1 MIQSSFGFIAELRRK
16 YRVPVYPC
24 SPKHTTFSVV
34 NILHFS
40 GPFVKID
47 EPTLTHHYH
56 PKSMVY
62 IKVHPC
68 IYSVGFDKYIMTYSC
83 HYNIIQNSFT
93 PLKILYFACSSLP
106 PLQLQATTHVFSI
119 HRFSFCRM
127 SCNWNTIVCS
137 LFRLAAFT
145 FLICT

>member
-1 MIQSSFGFIAELRRK
+1 M
-16 YRVPVYPC
+16 YPYPHVY
-24 SPKHTTFSVV
+24 TTFPIV

-40 GPFVKID
+40 GAFVKID
-47 EPTLTHHYH
+47 EPKLTHHYH

-62 IKVHPC
+62 IRVHPC
-68 IYSVGFDKYIMTYSC
+68 IYSVGFDKCMMTYIY

-93 PLKILYFACSSLP
+93 ALKILYCACSPLP
-106 PLQLQATTHVFSI
+106 PLQLQAAANVFSI
-119 HRFSFCRM
+119 HRFAFCRM
-127 SCNWNTIVCS
+127 SCSWNITVCS